1 MIQLRDVRF
10 RWNREGPLLLDIP
23 TFKVEA
29 GEKIFLEGP
38 SGSGKTSLLNILG
51 AISSPEHGSVEV
63 NGTDVTQLTGAAR
76 DSFRADHIGI
86 IFQMFNLIPYL
97 SPLDNIILPCR
108 FSERRNTSA
117 IERSNVKE
125 EGLRLLSH
133 MQLNDVVNIDS
144 PALELSVGQQQRV
157 AAARSLIGSP
167 ELIIAD
173 EPTSALDHDIR
184 EVFLNLLF
192 EEVANAGIT
201 LLFVSHDA
209 SLAGWFDRRIKL
221 NDINEACIK

>member
-29 GEKIFLEGP
+29 GEKVFLEGP
-38 SGSGKTSLLNILG
+38 SGSGKTSLLNLLG
-51 AISSPEHGSVEV
+51 AISVPEHGSVEV
-63 NGTDVTQLTGAAR
+63 NGTELGQLTGAAR

-97 SPLDNIILPCR
+97 SPLDNIILPCQ
-108 FSERRNTSA
+108 FSARRNASV
-117 IERSNVKE
+117 IKRNGVKE
-125 EGLRLLSH
+125 EGLRLLAH
-133 MQLNDVVNIDS
+133 MQLNDVANIGS
-144 PALELSVGQQQRV
+144 PTLELSVGQQQRV

-184 EVFLNLLF
+184 EIFLKLLF

-201 LLFVSHDA
+201 LLFVSHEA
-209 SLAGWFDRRIKL
+209 SLAGQFDRRIKL
-221 NDINEACIK
+221 NDINEACSK

>member
-10 RWNREGPLLLDIP
+10 RWNREGPMLLDIP
-23 TFKVEA
+23 TFNVEA
-29 GEKIFLEGP
+29 GEKVFLEGP
-38 SGSGKTSLLNILG
+38 SGSGKTSLLNLLG
-51 AISSPEHGSVEV
+51 AISVPEHGSVEV
-63 NGTDVTQLTGAAR
+63 NGTELGQLTGAAR

-97 SPLDNIILPCR
+97 SPLDNIILPCQ
-108 FSERRNTSA
+108 FSARRNASA
-117 IERSNVKE
+117 IKRNGVKE
-125 EGLRLLSH
+125 EGLRLLAH
-133 MQLNDVVNIDS
+133 MQLNDVANIGS
-144 PALELSVGQQQRV
+144 PTLELSVGQQQRV

-184 EVFLNLLF
+184 EIFLKLLF

-201 LLFVSHDA
+201 LLFVSHEA
-209 SLAGWFDRRIKL
+209 SLAGQFDRRIKL
-221 NDINEACIK
+221 NDINEAFSK

>member
-63 NGTDVTQLTGAAR
+63 NGTDVAQLAGSAR

-108 FSERRNTSA
+108 FSERRNASA

-133 MQLNDVVNIDS
+133 MQLNDIVNIHS

-184 EVFLNLLF
+184 EIFLNLLF

-209 SLAGWFDRRIKL
+209 SLAGRFDRRIKL
-221 NDINEACIK
+221 NDINEAFSK

>member
-29 GEKIFLEGP
+29 GEKVFLEGP
-38 SGSGKTSLLNILG
+38 SGSGKTSLLNLLS
-51 AISSPEHGSVEV
+51 AISVPDHGSVEV
-63 NGTDVTQLTGAAR
+63 NGTDLGQLTGAAR

-97 SPLDNIILPCR
+97 SPLDNIILPCQ
-108 FSERRNTSA
+108 FSARRNASV
-117 IERSNVKE
+117 IKRNGVKE
-125 EGLRLLSH
+125 EGLRLLAH
-133 MQLNDVVNIDS
+133 MQLNDVVNIGS
-144 PALELSVGQQQRV
+144 PTLELSVGQQQRV

-184 EVFLNLLF
+184 EIFLKLLF

-201 LLFVSHDA
+201 LLFVSHEA
-209 SLAGWFDRRIKL
+209 SLAGQFDRRIKL
-221 NDINEACIK
+221 NDINEACSK